1 MKKLVLTI
9 FFFIIVSFNLNTN
22 LYSDITDQLIKLD
35 DLYQKGSITNKEY
48 KKAKSIILKME
59 ENKDKKIEKVK
70 SIKKD
75 NDQRLLK
82 TIEIQKYKTN
92 VGEESMELMEMIVGD
107 FRIYSHRPGGIKV
120 RRISTGEQLLVISDK
135 FKIKYYGD
143 SENIFEIDKK
153 DDKNE
158 PKLTL
163 KLKKIPVLRWD
174 GKYVPKHRAYFYQ
187 VMAIGNKPFQY
198 YIQLAKK
205 GQKIVALNMAKFDRK
220 IDSAVAKAKTR
231 LAAKY
236 EISVDDI
243 NKIMEDRDRKTM
255 QELEDVVQKEE
266 QKILEASLNTA
277 VDEAINEE
285 LAEELARTIGEAMA
299 AEFINTIES
308 ASGEAIDQAIED
320 EIASAIDAAIAEAVA
335 AGVDQATFE
344 AALQAVLEV
353 YARGGSDA
361 EAMAACQ
368 ATGYDGC

>member
-243 NKIMEDRDRKTM
+243 NKIMEDRDRKAM

-320 EIASAIDAAIAEAVA
+320 EIASAIDEAIAEAVA

>member
-1 MKKLVLTI
+1 M
-9 FFFIIVSFNLNTN
+9 
-22 LYSDITDQLIKLD
+22 
-35 DLYQKGSITNKEY
+35 
-48 KKAKSIILKME
+48 
-59 ENKDKKIEKVK
+59 
-70 SIKKD
+70 
-75 NDQRLLK
+75 
-82 TIEIQKYKTN
+82 
-92 VGEESMELMEMIVGD
+92 
-107 FRIYSHRPGGIKV
+107 
-120 RRISTGEQLLVISDK
+120 VISDK

-243 NKIMEDRDRKTM
+243 NKIMEDRDRKAM
-255 QELEDVVQKEE
+255 QELEDAVQKEE
-266 QKILEASLNTA
+266 QKILQASLNTA

-320 EIASAIDAAIAEAVA
+320 EIASAIDEAIAEAVA